1 MNNSKTT
8 KTSHLRTKMSLL
20 LLIVFSLLSAANA
33 QSIIGSNPKLLP
45 SDQVNSDQFKSKAGQ
60 NRVQEFKLLNDLIK
74 TVPLINEPAPN
85 YEYFIGDYT
94 TSLAELIFLL
104 GEPDVKVSS
113 TIYQYNL
120 GVSSSNSK
128 AYIGI
133 NNEGFV
139 TYSVINLNN

>member
-1 MNNSKTT
+1 
-8 KTSHLRTKMSLL
+8 MSLL